1 MKNSTSESAE
11 RLKIARDLHD
21 TLAQEIAAIGFSC
34 DEAVAL
40 APLGAAR
47 TSLLEIRSRLSLLS
61 TIVRD
66 EIALLRD
73 EHRSFGDLLRDFVHE
88 VAATT
93 EITITNGIAG
103 DFSLNGSQN
112 IELFRATREI
122 LTNILAHSG
131 ASMITISATSP
142 GPRFGVLITDDGM
155 DHEMATRERS
165 HHFGSLGA
173 QERVASLGGTL
184 EFFRENSRNHYQLTI
199 W

>member
-40 APLGAAR
+40 APLGTAR

-73 EHRSFGDLLRDFVHE
+73 EHRSFGDLLR
-88 VAATT
+88 
-93 EITITNGIAG
+93 
-103 DFSLNGSQN
+103 
-112 IELFRATREI
+112 
-122 LTNILAHSG
+122 
-131 ASMITISATSP
+131 
-142 GPRFGVLITDDGM
+142 
-155 DHEMATRERS
+155 
-165 HHFGSLGA
+165 
-173 QERVASLGGTL
+173 
-184 EFFRENSRNHYQLTI
+184 
-199 W
+199 